1 MIFGRI
7 RNYFAA
13 KKEDKEEFSRKIQQ
27 LLIDVSKAEEEY
39 KALFATQG
47 EYIDISRTIQWRN
60 KHAKTHDDATSYLK
74 DGMIEKRKISKKNQ
88 HYFAIM
94 GVMYERIDKHRKGRN
109 KKVVAAEEAQIKEM
123 LPTIE
128 QYQLDAIT
136 ARDKIVLFTGA
147 PSTGKTTALKIKY
160 DRLAVEN
167 TQKILLEGGDIAGFA
182 KLAAD
187 IVEYYR
193 GQVWTVNYNI
203 DRKKWLREYLQK
215 SLQEKTDR
223 RKIIDYYLNFHK
235 VGKTRWDFSKEADY
249 EKYIELCPPTS
260 LKGEEMRSC
269 AQVEIADFLCMLGI
283 DYQYNAQFVV
293 PIMDHG
299 TTRRYNPAFILS
311 QDKICIDLV
320 TDGQQAGDAFIGELC
335 EIYKNEGYSQIVCC
349 EKDLYEG
356 TLQQKLQKQIL
367 SSGAAINALTDDDIW
382 TIIDRRCPVLI
393 DILTHSLLN
402 AFISIR
408 LSGITAEE
416 VVALNRTKSKT
427 ASRNYK
433 RNERLLSIILPAVDE
448 YKKQHSDDEFT
459 AIEEALRCL
468 AGAQKPLEYK
478 QIFIDNFQNI
488 NSLSNKLLRAIIDNC
503 GCNLFAC
510 GTDWTAET
518 NSNGANTSFLQE
530 FSRFYPGGLSIS
542 ADKFINVPEVLFKK
556 IAKYI
561 KQDGNRTN
569 YRAISRLALDKT
581 TIAECFT
588 LVKAEKDE
596 TLLGAFES
604 IDKNT
609 TVLTGIYDK
618 DAQSARVLTDNGFIY
633 KAARDLDKKYDTV
646 VWLCTRYTDYAFG
659 DMTIENNN
667 VAELVN
673 VSGELYPA
681 VADRNM
687 LCKAAMKAK
696 KRFIVVFR
704 GRNVSDEMEDF
715 VKIFTEK
722 N

>member
-109 KKVVAAEEAQIKEM
+109 KKVVAQEEAQIKEV

-136 ARDKIVLFTGA
+136 ARDKIILFTGA
-147 PSTGKTTALKIKY
+147 PSTGKTTALKVKY
-160 DRLAVEN
+160 DRLAVDED
-167 TQKILLEGGDIAGFA
+167 KKLLLKGGDIAGFA
-182 KLAAD
+182 RMAAT
-187 IVEYYR
+187 IVKFYR
-193 GQVWTVNYNI
+193 GEELTVNYNI
-203 DRKKWLREYLQK
+203 DRKKWLNEYLQN
-215 SLQEKTDR
+215 SIQDKTGR
-223 RKIIDYYLNFHK
+223 RKIIDYYLNFQK
-235 VGKTRWDFSKEADY
+235 VGKTPWDFSQEEDY
-249 EKYIELCPPTS
+249 EKYIELCPPTT
-260 LKGEEMRSC
+260 LKGEEMKNY

-283 DYQYNAQFVV
+283 DYQYEAHFVV

-299 TTRRYNPAFILS
+299 STKRYNPAFILP
-311 QDKICIDLV
+311 QDKICIDMV
-320 TDGQQAGDAFIGELC
+320 TDEDEAGKEFMQELC
-335 EIYKNEGYSQIVCC
+335 EIYKKEGFSQIICC
-349 EKDLYEG
+349 EKDLYNG
-356 TLQQKLQKQIL
+356 TLQQKLQRQIL
-367 SSGAAINALTDDDIW
+367 SSGATINALADDDIW
-382 TIIDRRCPVLI
+382 KLI
-393 DILTHSLLN
+393 EKRAPELIKILTLSLIN
-402 AFISIR
+402 AFVSVCIS
-408 LSGITAEE
+408 GVNADE

-433 RNERLLSIILPAVDE
+433 RNERLLSILLPAVDE
-448 YKKQHSDDEFT
+448 YKKQHTDDEFV
-459 AIEEALRCL
+459 AINEALRCL

-478 QIFIDNFQNI
+478 QIFVDDFQNMD
-488 NSLSNKLLRAIIDNC
+488 SLSNKLLQAVIENC
-503 GCNLFAC
+503 GCKLFAC

-518 NSNGANTSFLQE
+518 SANGSNTSFLQE
-530 FSRFYPGGLSIS
+530 FSRFYPGGLNIS
-542 ADKFINVPEVLFKK
+542 ADKFINVPDVLFKK
-556 IAKYI
+556 TAGFI

-569 YRAISRLALDKT
+569 YSTMPKNVLEKT
-581 TIAECFT
+581 TAAECFR

-596 TLLGAFES
+596 TLLEAFDG
-604 IDKNT
+604 IDKET
-609 TVLTGIYDK
+609 TVLTGVYDK
-618 DAQSARVLTDNGFIY
+618 DAQSAKVLTENGFTY
-633 KAARDLDKKYDTV
+633 KPASELDKKYNTV
-646 VWLCTRYTDYAFG
+646 VWFNTRYTDYAFG
-659 DMTIENNN
+659 DKIFEDNN
-667 VAELVN
+667 VAELIN

-687 LCKAAMKAK
+687 LCKAVMHTK

-715 VKIFTEK
+715 VKLFTEK